1 MKKTEVIIALLL
13 FFVIISFLFFFYLH
27 YINDLFLFF
36 FLSFFYSSLF
46 FCSLLYTLHNC
57 LFLIVSGGIHH
68 YSPHTYYIY
77 KESLRLVRHSSF
89 TVKVTN
95 LFSFPVINFFFFFT
109 ILFKVVLSHL
119 FTFFFLGPSS
129 GHTFIFALTR
139 FFFYEYIICI
149 MVIASFYFFLYD
161 GRGLEVSR
169 SSLTELGII
178 ALKNNFTSYHNNCK
192 PKTTNLL
199 PLYSRSISTVSQL
212 SHQRYDLPAVE

>member
-27 YINDLFLFF
+27 YINDLFLFL

-95 LFSFPVINFFFFFT
+95 LFSFPVINFFFFLRFY
-109 ILFKVVLSHL
+109 LRLSCRIYL
-119 FTFFFLGPSS
+119 LFFFWVLLRVTP
-129 GHTFIFALTR
+129 L
-139 FFFYEYIICI
+139 
-149 MVIASFYFFLYD
+149 
-161 GRGLEVSR
+161 
-169 SSLTELGII
+169 SL
-178 ALKNNFTSYHNNCK
+178 H
-192 PKTTNLL
+192 
-199 PLYSRSISTVSQL
+199 
-212 SHQRYDLPAVE
+212 